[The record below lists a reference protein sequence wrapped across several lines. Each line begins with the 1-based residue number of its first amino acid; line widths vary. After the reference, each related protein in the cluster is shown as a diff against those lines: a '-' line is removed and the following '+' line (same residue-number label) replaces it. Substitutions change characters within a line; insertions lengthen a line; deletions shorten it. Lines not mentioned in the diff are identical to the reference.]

1 MDSRERDDDRVPS
14 PPPGAP
20 WRWLPGLYTLTH
32 YRRRWLGRDVLA
44 GIVLTA
50 VLIPVGMGYAQ
61 AAGLPAITGLYA
73 TIVPLAAY
81 ALTGPSRILVLGP
94 DSSLAPLIAAV
105 VLPLAAGDPERA
117 LALAG
122 MLAILTGAYCAAAG
136 LGRVGFVTD
145 LLSVPIR
152 YGYLDGIALTVIVGQ
167 LPALFGFST
176 DAEGL
181 LPETWAFVGGVVDG
195 ETVPAALAI
204 GVAALAVIF
213 LMRRSAPRIP
223 GVLLAAV
230 LGIVAVSAFSLA
242 DQVEVVGV
250 LPQGLPTFVLPRVAL
265 SDLWDLAIGALG
277 ISLIALADTSVLSR
291 TLAGRERRDVDP
303 NQELM
308 ALGAANAAAGLFQ
321 GFPISSSASRTPVAV
336 SAGART
342 QLAPLVGALAIAL
355 MLLFAPGLVRNL
367 PQAALAAIVIAAA
380 TTLIEFRSVLR
391 LLRIRRSEFYLFLGA
406 FLSVALLGVLRGIF
420 VSILLAL
427 GNFIRRAW
435 RPHDAL
441 LGRVDDL
448 KGYHDLE
455 RFPRARTIPGLLLY
469 RFDAPLF
476 FANAATFRRRLLE
489 VRAAEPELRWIVVAA
504 EAMTDVDVTAG
515 SVLRELLDELGS
527 TGVTLAFA
535 ELKDP
540 VRDRLRRYGLEE
552 RIGVDRFFPTLGT
565 AVDAYVRV
573 SGVDWVDWE
582 ERRRGT

>member
-1 MDSRERDDDRVPS
+1 M
-14 PPPGAP
+14 
-20 WRWLPGLYTLTH
+20 
-32 YRRRWLGRDVLA
+32 LG
-44 GIVLTA
+44 
-50 VLIPVGMGYAQ
+50 M
-61 AAGLPAITGLYA
+61 
-73 TIVPLAAY
+73 
-81 ALTGPSRILVLGP
+81 
-94 DSSLAPLIAAV
+94 
-105 VLPLAAGDPERA
+105 
-117 LALAG
+117 
-122 MLAILTGAYCAAAG
+122 
-136 LGRVGFVTD
+136 VT
-145 LLSVPIR
+145 
-152 YGYLDGIALTVIVGQ
+152 
-167 LPALFGFST
+167 
-176 DAEGL
+176 
-181 LPETWAFVGGVVDG
+181 
-195 ETVPAALAI
+195 
-204 GVAALAVIF
+204 
-213 LMRRSAPRIP
+213 
-223 GVLLAAV
+223 
-230 LGIVAVSAFSLA
+230 VSAFSLA
-242 DQVEVVGV
+242 DEVEVVGV
-250 LPQGLPTFVLPRVAL
+250 LPQGLPAFVLPRVPL

-277 ISLIALADTSVLSR
+277 ISLITLADTSVLSR
-291 TLAGRERRDVDP
+291 TLAARERRDVDP

-380 TTLIEFRSVLR
+380 TTLMEFRKVLR

-435 RPHDAL
+435 RPHDAV
-441 LGRVDDL
+441 LGRVDGL

-489 VRAAEPELRWIVVAA
+489 LQAAEPELRWIVVAA

-515 SVLRELLDELGS
+515 SMLRELLDELGS

-552 RIGVDRFFPTLGT
+552 RIGDDRFFPTLGT
-565 AVDAYVRV
+565 AVDAYLRTT
-573 SGVDWVDWE
+573 GTAWVDWE
-582 ERRRGT
+582 ERG